1 MDVSLLKTIPL
12 FAEVPDEQL
21 RKIAPFAETDEFAE
35 GQVVVKEGGYSNH
48 FFAIEEG
55 TAKVER
61 DGERIGDLG
70 PGDVFGEQGL
80 LEKQERVRHRH
91 RHLAPAGDQDRALG
105 ALPDAQDDARGRRG
119 APAQGRGARGLTAQP
134 GLI

>member
-1 MDVSLLKTIPL
+1 LDVSLLKTIPL
-12 FAEVPDEQL
+12 FADVPEEKL

-48 FFAIEEG
+48 FFAIEDG

-61 DGERIGDLG
+61 GGEHIADLG

-80 LEKQERVRHRH
+80 LEKQERSATVTASSRLRVIKIEHWELSRM
-91 RHLAPAGDQDRALG
+91 RKSMPEVVEDLQRKVEE
-105 ALPDAQDDARGRRG
+105 R
-119 APAQGRGARGLTAQP
+119 QG
-134 GLI
+134 